1 MWYPNTAQW
10 WVIWIVAILAC
21 FVFIASS
28 ESGLVD
34 GMCLIGL
41 GALLVWQLSRRKT

>member
-1 MWYPNTAQW
+1 MVGHLDRRYSG
-10 WVIWIVAILAC
+10 WIVAILAC

-41 GALLVWQLSRRKT
+41 GALLVWQLSRRQT